1 MAALCYRAPTYCR
14 FHLLVGEDAMSC
26 DALFQSGMGS
36 VDAPRTEERFS
47 TCAPAA
53 RSGFD
58 AVAPTRPVR
67 PAKTPCLPALFPTRH
82 RERGNSA
89 KALSYRR
96 VRTTIP

>member
-1 MAALCYRAPTYCR
+1 
-14 FHLLVGEDAMSC
+14 MSC

-36 VDAPRTEERFS
+36 VDAPRTDERFS
-47 TCAPAA
+47 MCAPVAC
-53 RSGFD
+53 SGLD

-67 PAKTPCLPALFPTRH
+67 PVKAPRLPALFLTRH